1 MRRRAARIA
10 ALGLSTIALMST
22 VAFPIRVQAAE
33 IDEPGSPVDMPE
45 EKVAV
50 ESVMPSYEQQLADGA
65 DAVVTPMLEE
75 LPIEIE
81 GEELTEAADGIA
93 AAEDAIENIKGIP
106 GTISSMEEALETYGE
121 ASEEYEEA
129 FYEFGN
135 HQNTAINDLE
145 DAMASFNA
153 VQEQLDEMES
163 DVQAKKDALVQAGA
177 DVLISAAEAG
187 AQMDTTEYVATIVQ
201 YYYAPKTQLQEGQA
215 IKDFNVLSVADGLV
229 TISYNIVDS
238 EGNIVNTVQADYG
251 YTVDSEANEVCIY
264 DNNLVYEYTDSNG
277 NNIRLTEEEAK
288 KVENGFYKLESYKTY
303 KGYIPVGFGW
313 LYGEITYKI
322 TENVPVQ
329 EKHENAETPVF
340 ESVSKEFAS
349 YIAGLKEKLSG
360 LDTLLG
366 KIQAAKAAYGEAL
379 DVLDELEWEVM
390 SIQPITI
397 GHGSGPIIFDP
408 GVTPDPEPNP
418 DPEIIPEPIVNE
430 QPLPIV
436 SAVKETVQEVIN
448 RPIEVKAVA
457 PVAAPDQ
464 AIEEETVEAPE
475 IIEEAPTEE
484 APSVMQQS
492 SESGGASG
500 TGDASEQVQPQPEPA
515 QPETPQVVTIQD
527 EEAPKGVTLAGI
539 MERGKWFI
547 ALGGVSIAGAGVGVL
562 EAKRRAA
569 MKILD
574 KLNQ

>member
-75 LPIEIE
+75 LPTEIE
-81 GEELTEAADGIA
+81 GEELAEAADGIA

-215 IKDFNVLSVADGLV
+215 ISDFNVLSMADGLV

-349 YIAGLKEKLSG
+349 YVAGLKEKLSG
-360 LDTLLG
+360 LDALLG

-397 GHGSGPIIFDP
+397 GQGSGPIIFDP
-408 GVTPDPEPNP
+408 GVAPEPVIDPDPIA
-418 DPEIIPEPIVNE
+418 DE
-430 QPLPIV
+430 QPLPVI
-436 SAVKETVQEVIN
+436 SAVKDAVEEVIH
-448 RPIEVKAVA
+448 R
-457 PVAAPDQ
+457 PVAARAVATEATQ
-464 AIEEETVEAPE
+464 VEVTEEEIPE
-475 IIEEAPTEE
+475 EELLEEAPVEE